1 MERRDNST
9 RRSTRLSLEIPIV
22 LTSLDP
28 AYGFCKEC
36 KTVVVNAHGCC
47 VIVPERLKSETP
59 VMVKLISNGA
69 GKNGRVVLG
78 IPLLEKPSWMLE
90 VEFDSPG
97 NFWEVQNPPADWHA

>member
-9 RRSTRLSLEIPIV
+9 RRSTRLSLEFLIV

-78 IPLLEKPSWMLE
+78 IPLLRTFVDGLGSG
-90 VEFDSPG
+90 V
-97 NFWEVQNPPADWHA
+97 